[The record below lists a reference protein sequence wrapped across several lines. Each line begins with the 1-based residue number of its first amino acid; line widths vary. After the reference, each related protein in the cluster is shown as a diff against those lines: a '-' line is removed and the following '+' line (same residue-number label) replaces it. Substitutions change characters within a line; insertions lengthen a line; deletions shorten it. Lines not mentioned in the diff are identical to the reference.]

1 MEFKPGD
8 VIHAQVT
15 KADVKQEAGLKLEDR
30 HGRIYV
36 RKIEGLFKRREVP
49 VIAGDELLKRNI
61 QEIKHTIK
69 QELKIMV
76 VVQRNDADD
85 SSRSTASVEEPDVEE
100 SEVEESEVEESEEYL
115 QLEYSD
121 IRPGDI
127 MMLQGLNAK
136 PELNGLT
143 VEVLQEADKPGR
155 WQVEVQKTGAVFAV
169 KADKLVPIDESGDY
183 GSAEEEEALRLENG
197 PANDDND
204 IVPGVVMKLFKLKK
218 KAKMNGTVVKVLY
231 KADKPDRWEVEVVDT
246 KQVMSIAR
254 HNLRHF

>member
-15 KADVKQEAGLKLEDR
+15 KADVKQEAGLKLEER

-36 RKIEGLFKRREVP
+36 RKIEGLFKRRELP
-49 VIAGDELLKRNI
+49 VIAGDELLKLNGKDVDEFRNI

-85 SSRSTASVEEPDVEE
+85 SSRSTASVQ
-100 SEVEESEVEESEEYL
+100 ESEVEESEEYL

-143 VEVLQEADKPGR
+143 VEVLQETEKPGR

-183 GSAEEEEALRLENG
+183 GSDEEEETLRLENG
-197 PANDDND
+197 PANDDSD
-204 IVPGVVMKLFKLKK
+204 IAPGFTMKLFKLKK

-231 KADKPDRWEVEVVDT
+231 RAAKPGRWEVEVVDT
-246 KQVMSIAR
+246 KQVMSIAG

>member
-15 KADVKQEAGLKLEDR
+15 KADVKQEAGLKLEER

-49 VIAGDELLKRNI
+49 VIAGDELLKLNGKDVEEFRNI

-76 VVQRNDADD
+76 VVQRNDVND
-85 SSRSTASVEEPDVEE
+85 SSRSTASVQRP
-100 SEVEESEVEESEEYL
+100 EVEESEEYL

-121 IRPGDI
+121 VRPGDI

-136 PELNGLT
+136 PELNGLM
-143 VEVLQEADKPGR
+143 VEVLQRADKPRR
-155 WQVEVQKTGAVFAV
+155 WRVEVQKTGAIFAV
-169 KADKLVPIDESGDY
+169 KAVKLVPIDESEHH
-183 GSAEEEEALRLENG
+183 GSEQRCRRKSVSFLHE
-197 PANDDND
+197 
-204 IVPGVVMKLFKLKK
+204 
-218 KAKMNGTVVKVLY
+218 
-231 KADKPDRWEVEVVDT
+231 
-246 KQVMSIAR
+246 
-254 HNLRHF
+254 